1 MPSRKKT
8 GFDRYFEQQ
17 MQDPAFAEAY
27 RKEREEID
35 AIDQGVR
42 EVIRMLDEAREKQGL
57 TKQALALKVGMKPEA
72 LRRLFTAEGYNPTL
86 ATFVKVAKALN
97 LRHFDFEPSTSEERC
112 AGYESEIPRQ
122 AS

>member
-1 MPSRKKT
+1 MAKRKKT

-27 RKEREEID
+27 QKERKEID

-42 EVIRMLDEAREKQGL
+42 EVIRMLDKAREKQGL

-72 LRRLFTAEGYNPTL
+72 VRRLFTAEGYNPTL
-86 ATFVKVAKALN
+86 ATCVRVAKALN
-97 LRHFDFEPSTSEERC
+97 IRHFDFEPLASEEHC
-112 AGYESEIPRQ
+112 A
-122 AS
+122 